1 MGKIIALEKRQHEEQ
16 NKKLETIGRITAE
29 IAVVLLDIAPADLP
43 KARTELLQTANRCVY
58 QSRKGAQA

>member
-1 MGKIIALEKRQHEEQ
+1 MEKIISLEKRQQEERY
-16 NKKLETIGRITAE
+16 KKFETIGSLLAE
-29 IAVVLLDIAPADLP
+29 VAGILYYIAPADLP